1 MAKTKRVALAK
12 PADDDDAPAEYTVG
26 TWHDAALAKAPIET
40 LEEAL
45 AIDEHALDEALI
57 RQPDAFYR
65 VSKKLAMELS
75 IRDAAKQALQE
86 EEAYADERARSSI
99 PEGEKVTETSIKSLV
114 RLDKKVLAATDKL
127 LMHNRRVAMLQALKE
142 AFQQRSYVMKDLV
155 SLYVANYFG
164 DTSGGRS
171 ETQLRTRRAD
181 ENRTA
186 MAEERRKLGQRERIG
201 RRHESD
207 D

>member
-1 MAKTKRVALAK
+1 MAKTTRVALTK
-12 PADDDDAPAEYTVG
+12 TDDDEPRQDTVA
-26 TWHDAALAKAPIET
+26 D

-65 VSKKLAMELS
+65 VSKMLAIMAS
-75 IRDAAKQALQE
+75 RRDAAKQALQE

-99 PEGEKVTETSIKSLV
+99 PDGEKVTETSIKSLV
-114 RLDKKVLAATDKL
+114 RLDKQVLTANDKL
-127 LMHNRRVAMLQALKE
+127 LKLSRETALLQALKE

-164 DTSGGRS
+164 DASGGRS
-171 ETQLRTRRAD
+171 ENSLRTRRAE

-186 MAEERRKLGQRERIG
+186 MAEERRRLGQRERIG
-201 RRHESD
+201 RRRESD

>member
-1 MAKTKRVALAK
+1 MSKTKRVTLEPT
-12 PADDDDAPAEYTVG
+12 PADPADT
-26 TWHDAALAKAPIET
+26 PITE

-65 VSKKLAMELS
+65 VSKKLALMAS
-75 IRDAAKQALQE
+75 RRDAAKQSLQE

-99 PEGEKVTETSIKSLV
+99 PENEKATEGAIKALI
-114 RLDKKVLAATDKL
+114 RLDSKVQEANDKL
-127 LMHNRRVAMLQALKE
+127 LKLSRDTALLQALKE
-142 AFQQRSYVMKDLV
+142 AFTQRSYVMKDLV
-155 SLYVANYFG
+155 SLYVANYYG
-164 DTSGGRS
+164 DASGGRS
-171 ETQLRTRRAD
+171 ETQLRNKRAE

-186 MAEERRKLGQRERIG
+186 MADERRKLATRERIG
-201 RRHESD
+201 RSRASD

>member
-1 MAKTKRVALAK
+1 MIMAKSARVALTK
-12 PADDDDAPAEYTVG
+12 TDDDEPGYVVG
-26 TWHDAALAKAPIET
+26 TWHDEALAKAPIET

-45 AIDEHALDEALI
+45 AIDEDALNEALI

-99 PEGEKVTETSIKSLV
+99 PDGEKVTETSIKSLV
-114 RLDKKVLAATDKL
+114 RLDKQVLTANDKL
-127 LMHNRRVAMLQALKE
+127 LKLSRETALLQALKE

-164 DTSGGRS
+164 DASGGRS
-171 ETQLRTRRAD
+171 ETQLRTRRAE

-201 RRHESD
+201 RRRESD

>member
-1 MAKTKRVALAK
+1 MIMAKTTRVALTK
-12 PADDDDAPAEYTVG
+12 ADDEPKADTVA
-26 TWHDAALAKAPIET
+26 D

-65 VSKKLAMELS
+65 VSKKLAIMAS
-75 IRDAAKQALQE
+75 RRDAAKQALQE

-99 PEGEKVTETSIKSLV
+99 PDGEKVTETSIKSLV
-114 RLDKKVLAATDKL
+114 RLDKKVLDANDTLLKL
-127 LMHNRRVAMLQALKE
+127 SRETALLQALKE

-164 DTSGGRS
+164 DASGGRS
-171 ETQLRTRRAD
+171 ETQLRTRRAE

-186 MAEERRKLGQRERIG
+186 MAEERRKLGQHERIG
-201 RRHESD
+201 RRRESD

>member
-1 MAKTKRVALAK
+1 
-12 PADDDDAPAEYTVG
+12 
-26 TWHDAALAKAPIET
+26 
-40 LEEAL
+40 
-45 AIDEHALDEALI
+45 LDEALI

-65 VSKKLAMELS
+65 VSKKLAIMAS
-75 IRDAAKQALQE
+75 RRDAAKQALQE

-99 PEGEKVTETSIKSLV
+99 PDGEKVTETSIKSLV
-114 RLDKKVLAATDKL
+114 RLDKKVLDANDTLLKL
-127 LMHNRRVAMLQALKE
+127 SRETALLQALKE

-164 DTSGGRS
+164 DASGGRS
-171 ETQLRTRRAD
+171 ETQLRTRRAE

-186 MAEERRKLGQRERIG
+186 MAEERRKLGQHERIG
-201 RRHESD
+201 RRRESD

>member
-1 MAKTKRVALAK
+1 MSRRLI
-12 PADDDDAPAEYTVG
+12 PSR
-26 TWHDAALAKAPIET
+26 TWHDEALAKAPIET

-65 VSKKLAMELS
+65 VSKKLAIMAS
-75 IRDAAKQALQE
+75 RRDAAKQALQE

-99 PEGEKVTETSIKSLV
+99 PDGEKVTETSIKSLV
-114 RLDKKVLAATDKL
+114 RLDKKVLDANDTLLKL
-127 LMHNRRVAMLQALKE
+127 SRETALLQALKE

-164 DTSGGRS
+164 DASGGRS
-171 ETQLRTRRAD
+171 ETQLRTRRAE

-186 MAEERRKLGQRERIG
+186 MAEERRKLGQHERIG
-201 RRHESD
+201 RRRESD